1 MAQRISLN
9 TKEMASHQAIV
20 AGFLKDLADQ
30 MGVTAARPWTITDR
44 VIDMPDP
51 TKDNN
56 LAALTK
62 ANAALRV
69 ARDAMAKS
77 NADLQA
83 AHDALAAEHAKL
95 QAQLAKIAA
104 IQKDLG

>member
-1 MAQRISLN
+1 
-9 TKEMASHQAIV
+9 
-20 AGFLKDLADQ
+20 
-30 MGVTAARPWTITDR
+30 
-44 VIDMPDP
+44 
-51 TKDNN
+51 
-56 LAALTK
+56 
-62 ANAALRV
+62 
-69 ARDAMAKS
+69 MAKA